1 MGHADYLRN
10 GDWNAICD
18 RCGSKFKFSQLKLEW
33 DGLYVCTANGCFEN
47 RQPQD
52 YVKGVRDDMAVPVS
66 RPDQPNVFLDE
77 IIVKQTPNVT
87 LSMYIHY
94 IVTKYLINFSVLSTA
109 TLLVHRINNYINNAV
124 SSIITPTLLVIYR
137 PKPQQSAK
145 AINGSPIDVNT
156 LG

>member
-1 MGHADYLRN
+1 MGHADFLRK

-18 RCGSKFKFSQLKLEW
+18 RCGFKFKFSQLKLEW

-66 RPDQPNVFLDE
+66 RPDQPAVYLDT
-77 IIVKQTPNVT
+77 IIVTETPIIS
-87 LSMYIHY
+87 LS
-94 IVTKYLINFSVLSTA
+94 YLIRRNGYGGK
-109 TLLVHRINNYINNAV
+109 TLN
-124 SSIITPTLLVIYR
+124 SSALNT
-137 PKPQQSAK
+137 
-145 AINGSPIDVNT
+145 NT